1 MYEIFVKLFLESFDA
16 RMQEI
21 TEDFCPT
28 LQENVSL
35 LIFALAK
42 LGLSLM
48 WLFFFHFLR
57 RKNA

>member
-48 WLFFFHFLR
+48 
-57 RKNA
+57 